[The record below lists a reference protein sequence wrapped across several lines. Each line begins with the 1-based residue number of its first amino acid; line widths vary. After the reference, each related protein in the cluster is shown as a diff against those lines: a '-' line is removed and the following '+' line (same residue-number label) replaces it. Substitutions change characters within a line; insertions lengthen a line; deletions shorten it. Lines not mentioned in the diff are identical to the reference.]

1 MRWQIEPA
9 TSSLGCWRAR
19 FQPMRSWILG
29 SQSGEVVHEYKDHNF
44 VIDFAEAQAHLGVE
58 WVKTW
63 AHALQAGEDIYS
75 LIEMVNFFLRFGQS
89 KRLYVSGGA
98 APSDSIMVVETKR

>member
-1 MRWQIEPA
+1 MV
-9 TSSLGCWRAR
+9 SAR

-58 WVKTW
+58 WVKSGT
-63 AHALQAGEDIYS
+63 HELQAGEDIYS
-75 LIEMVNFFLRFGQS
+75 LIEMVNVFLRFGQS
-89 KRLYVSGGA
+89 KQLYVSGGA
-98 APSDSIMVVETKR
+98 APSDSVMVVETKR